1 MFHVCDLVHKFKVFE
16 FLRLQVQVDHDLSLL
31 EELLAESQDPQ
42 ALFQSLSVLVLRV
55 PLGEKSLFDEFRL

>member
-1 MFHVCDLVHKFKVFE
+1 MCDFLHKFEVFK

-42 ALFQSLSVLVLRV
+42 ALFQPLGVLVLRV
-55 PLGEKSLFDEFRL
+55 PLGEEPLFDEFLL